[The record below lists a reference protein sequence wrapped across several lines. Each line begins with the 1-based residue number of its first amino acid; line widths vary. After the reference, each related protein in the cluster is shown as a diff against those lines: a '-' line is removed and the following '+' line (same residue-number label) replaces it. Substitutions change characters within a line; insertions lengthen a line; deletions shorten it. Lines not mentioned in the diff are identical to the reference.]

1 MEGILKPIW
10 WIGQSKDE
18 LMAFP
23 KNAIQDAGYQLHR
36 LQEGNEPQDWRPLT
50 GLGKGISGVYEIR
63 IRDDNAIF
71 RVAYVTKFSG
81 YITVLHC
88 WQKTSQATAMPNKAM
103 IIKRYLYAKESL
115 K

>member
-10 WIGQSKDE
+10 WVGQSKDE
-18 LMAFP
+18 LLAFP

-50 GLGKGISGVYEIR
+50 GLGKGITGVCEIR
-63 IRDDNAIF
+63 IRQDDAVF

-88 WQKTSQATAMPNKAM
+88 WQKTTQTTAGSDKHT
-103 IIKRYLYAKESL
+103 IIRRYRHAKESL

>member
-18 LMAFP
+18 LLAFP
-23 KNAIQDAGYQLHR
+23 KDAMQDAGYQLHR

-50 GLGKGISGVYEIR
+50 GLAKGITGVYEIR
-63 IRDDNAIF
+63 IRLDDAIF
-71 RVAYVTKFSG
+71 WVAYVARFSNC
-81 YITVLHC
+81 ITVLHC
-88 WQKTSQATAMPNKAM
+88 WQKTTQATAKPNKAI
-103 IIKRYLYAKESL
+103 IIKRYREVKESL

>member
-1 MEGILKPIW
+1 
-10 WIGQSKDE
+10 
-18 LMAFP
+18 MAFP
-23 KNAIQDAGYQLHR
+23 KDVIQDAGYQLHR

-50 GLGKGISGVYEIR
+50 GLGRGITGVYEIR
-63 IRDDNAIF
+63 IREDNAIF

-103 IIKRYLYAKESL
+103 IIKRYLDAKESL
-115 K
+115 R